1 MTGAGILEDVNPAVL
16 GRVSDPTV
24 GLALWRRDR
33 FPGVA
38 LDPWLDALPAD
49 RLPRGRFLVRLGDVD
64 TVLVPLLDGAGAPVA
79 LAADIVDLSRRF
91 LDVAGGDW
99 VDLRLEVVE
108 GDACWKFHRDHVR
121 LRLIATYRGPGTQVV
136 APIDAACALAR
147 QRRYQGPLYE
157 MPRHAVALFKGC
169 GEACGEGVV
178 HRSPPIAGT
187 GQARL
192 VLCLNQP
199 SAASPEP
206 WGLGGGE
213 AVAIAERAA
222 HVLAR

>member
-1 MTGAGILEDVNPAVL
+1 MTGAGIVEDASPAVL
-16 GRVSDPTV
+16 GRVSDPAV

-33 FPGVA
+33 FPGAA

-49 RLPRGRFLVRLGDVD
+49 RLPRGRFLARLGDVD
-64 TVLVPLLDGAGAPVA
+64 TALAPLLDGTGAPLA

-91 LDVAGGDW
+91 LDVAGGEW

-121 LRLIATYRGPGTQVV
+121 LRLITTYRGPGTQVV
-136 APIDAACALAR
+136 APIDAARALAE
-147 QRRYQGPLYE
+147 QRRYQGPLHE

-169 GEACGEGVV
+169 GETGDDTSGAGVV

-192 VLCLNQP
+192 VLCLNLP
-199 SAASPEP
+199 SAASPEAWVP
-206 WGLGGGE
+206 T
-213 AVAIAERAA
+213 
-222 HVLAR
+222 